1 VITPLVNKAAEE
13 HTAKAGGIS
22 LGDLAQYSQK
32 IYAIEDPDRVAVV
45 FECEYLVFSSSL
57 SDVDNTPAESRM
69 TIEGTCAFNVAT
81 REISDFNPRSIE
93 IVERSPDGTLRSSS
107 TRTLPTGEGVQRLV
121 IFGPAIVSTDA
132 GTELRIES

>member
-1 VITPLVNKAAEE
+1 VRRDQREGRRQHLIQVHIANLCQPLTPGKV
-13 HTAKAGGIS
+13 AKRG
-22 LGDLAQYSQK
+22 
-32 IYAIEDPDRVAVV
+32 P
-45 FECEYLVFSSSL
+45 L